1 MKLGRATSSR
11 GRCRFSG
18 TVQRASQRRARGR
31 RHEAGAYCGRMSS
44 KRGPARETARWWAH
58 DEVWLDHT
66 VLSAGDAEWL
76 APARKPRM
84 SAVKA
89 PDGLLAQ
96 LPHLE
101 WLILRGGRGTDVR
114 VADGCSGLR
123 YLSVDQIRGCTD
135 LSVLPALT
143 QLELLS
149 LYGLPRVSR

>member
-1 MKLGRATSSR
+1 MVDGSMPTRRSGRDCCAR
-11 GRCRFSG
+11 QGLHDAHRSG
-18 TVQRASQRRARGR
+18 VHGSTGVERWPETCL
-31 RHEAGAYCGRMSS
+31 HWTAYCRHMSS

-76 APARKPRM
+76 APARKLRM
-84 SAVKA
+84 LAVKA

-101 WLILRGGRGTDVR
+101 WLILRGGSGADVR

-123 YLSVDQIRGCTD
+123 YLSVDQIRGCAD
-135 LSVLPALT
+135 LS
-143 QLELLS
+143 
-149 LYGLPRVSR
+149 